1 MTDDRLKIAV
11 VGAGNLPF
19 APTVFAT
26 LAHWNAE
33 LPVDIWLWDGDA
45 EMLDIFFMLAQTCFF
60 ATQSSHRLYPTL
72 DPTEALEHASA
83 VISCI
88 GTRGAKKFVGEGE
101 GAVGATC
108 RRLELLIPDGAAIA
122 AVSPGQFELADN
134 VTLPAAGETVP
145 DALRILRY
153 INGED
158 SIWDLLNPNETN
170 PLRNWLNE
178 NAVNRA

>member
-60 ATQSSHRLYPTL
+60 ATQSTHRLYPST
-72 DPTEALEHASA
+72 DPTETLEHADA
-83 VISCI
+83 VIVCI
-88 GTRGAKKFVGEGE
+88 GERGAKRFVGEGDDAI
-101 GAVGATC
+101 GAAY
-108 RRLELLIPDGAAIA
+108 RRLELLIPDSANVVS
-122 AVSPGQFELADN
+122 VSPGEFGTADI
-134 VTLPAAGETVP
+134 VPLEPGTETVP

-158 SIWDLLNPNETN
+158 SIWDLLNPHQAT
-170 PLRNWLNE
+170 PLRDWLNQRVA
-178 NAVNRA
+178 NPS